1 VFDEIIKKAPEFIKN
16 WGALIISFLSMLVAF
31 FSLVQSAKARKQQR
45 KINEIELKLKQF
57 AMDKANKEQK
67 EASAPCV
74 QARIIEM
81 GKRDHRLKV
90 WNSGGKTA
98 YNVNIEFEDNLGIIN
113 MDPSKLPFEELEP
126 MKSFELVLLV
136 EYSALRKG
144 RVLTVWE
151 DENHKRMEKR
161 QMVDI

>member
-1 VFDEIIKKAPEFIKN
+1 MLDEIIKKAPVFIED
-16 WGALIISFLSMLVAF
+16 WGALIVSSLSLLVAF
-31 FSLVQSAKARKQQR
+31 ISLVQSAKARKQQR

-81 GKRDHRLKV
+81 GQRDHRLKV

-113 MDPSKLPFEELEP
+113 MDINKLPFEELEP

-136 EYSALRKG
+136 EYSASRKG
-144 RVLTVWE
+144 RVLTMWE
-151 DENHKRMEKR
+151 DEKHNIMQKS